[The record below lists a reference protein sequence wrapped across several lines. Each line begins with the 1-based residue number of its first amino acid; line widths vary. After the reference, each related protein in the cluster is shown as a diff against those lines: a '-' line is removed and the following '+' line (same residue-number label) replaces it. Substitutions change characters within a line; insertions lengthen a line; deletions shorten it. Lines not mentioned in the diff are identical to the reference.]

1 MNAPAVI
8 PLPPPTNMLS
18 PVSPLSTGPETQ
30 TPDAPAKPPRVRLMG
45 MPIDPVT
52 HAQAIRHIIDS
63 LNSARGGWAITPNL
77 DQLRLYTK
85 NASLRDFYEQAELV
99 LADGMPLLWA
109 ARLAGRPLP
118 QRVAGSELIYTL
130 SQAAAQA
137 GRSIFLLGG
146 APGTAQGAA
155 DKLLELYPAIQIKGH
170 HCPPMGFEKVPS
182 EMQRIRELLRQAKPD
197 IVFVGLGFPKQE
209 HLIRAVRSELP
220 AAWFLGIGVS
230 FSFVSGQIHRA
241 PRWLQ
246 QIGLEWVHRMAQ
258 EPGRLFKRYI
268 IHGLPFAAR
277 LLWWALRAS

>member
-8 PLPPPTNMLS
+8 PFAPATKMCS
-18 PVSPLSTGPETQ
+18 PVSPLSTGTS
-30 TPDAPAKPPRVRLMG
+30 TAASDAAPKPPRVRLMG

-52 HAQAIRHIIDS
+52 HAQAIGHILDT
-63 LNSARGGWAITPNL
+63 LAAGQGGWAITPNL
-77 DQLRLYTK
+77 DQLRLYAKTPP
-85 NASLRDFYEQAELV
+85 LRGMYEQAELV

-109 ARLAGRPLP
+109 ARLAGNPLP

-130 SQAAAQA
+130 SKAAAQA

-146 APGTAQGAA
+146 APGTAQAAA
-155 DKLLELYPAIQIKGH
+155 DKLLELNPSLQIKGH
-170 HCPPMGFEKVPS
+170 HCPPMGFETDPA
-182 EMQRIRELLRQAKPD
+182 EMQRIREALRSAKPD

-209 HLIRAVRSELP
+209 HLIQSVRSELP

-258 EPGRLFKRYI
+258 EPGRLFKRYV

-277 LLWWALRAS
+277 LLWWAMRSS